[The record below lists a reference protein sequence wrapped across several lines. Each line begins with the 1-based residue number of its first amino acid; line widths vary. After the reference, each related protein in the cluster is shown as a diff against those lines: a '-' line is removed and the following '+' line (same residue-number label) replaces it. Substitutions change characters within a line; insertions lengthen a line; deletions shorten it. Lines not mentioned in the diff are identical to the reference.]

1 MRLVTAFLL
10 TAALVICAA
19 THSGASGAS
28 GPGAPASP
36 GVTTGGKPSPA
47 AQQKIQMLGPG
58 QCLNCHDH
66 DKENDWYSHKELLE
80 VVRLFPEKGANAGHV
95 NSLNQL
101 ESPKSDA
108 FAKAIGQADKY
119 DANGACVR
127 CHATVFNGDA
137 NAGVSCESCHGPAS
151 AYLTPHQVKG
161 SYDTAVTQYGMTRLV
176 GNIQGWTQQCTN
188 CHVMDDDRLI
198 KAGHPAGDDF
208 DLSKRYLPV
217 SLHFK
222 KTYSPEQV
230 NAIAKNEMAG
240 IIFRRRPGAPPPP
253 LVAPVGSS
261 PLAGGAPVT
270 LAAPPPPVPEPPPP
284 TAAASQPAAAAPA
297 APAPAKTPKPAA
309 AKAPPVEIAQPP
321 AGSPTS
327 IEPPPPPPAS
337 TTAGSASTPATPPA
351 TPPAAAPAPA
361 AGPPADSTSGLLAG
375 PWPWVCLAL
384 VLIVVGVV
392 ALMKRRKA

>member
-1 MRLVTAFLL
+1 MKSVTAFLL
-10 TAALVICAA
+10 TAALVVCAS
-19 THSGASGAS
+19 TRSGASGA
-28 GPGAPASP
+28 PGAPGA
-36 GVTTGGKPSPA
+36 GA

-66 DKENDWYSHKELLE
+66 DKENDWYSKKELLE

-119 DANGACVR
+119 DVNGACVR

-161 SYDTAVTQYGMTRLV
+161 SYDTAVSQYGMTRLV

-222 KTYSPEQV
+222 KTYTPEQV
-230 NAIAKNEMAG
+230 NTIAKNEMAG
-240 IIFRRRPGAPPPP
+240 IIFRRRPGSPPPP
-253 LVAPVGSS
+253 LVAPPNASPMVG
-261 PLAGGAPVT
+261 GGAPVT
-270 LAAPPPPVPEPPPP
+270 LAAPPPPSPEPPPP
-284 TAAASQPAAAAPA
+284 PAATSQPAAAPPG
-297 APAPAKTPKPAA
+297 APAPARAPKPA
-309 AKAPPVEIAQPP
+309 AKAPPVDIAQPP

-327 IEPPPPPPAS
+327 IEPPPPPPSAS
-337 TTAGSASTPATPPA
+337 TTAPATP
-351 TPPAAAPAPA
+351 PPAAAPAPA

-375 PWPWVCLAL
+375 PWLWVGLGL
-384 VLIVVGVV
+384 VLVAVVVV
-392 ALMKRRKA
+392 AMMKRRKA

>member
-1 MRLVTAFLL
+1 MRLGAAIFVTIALGL
-10 TAALVICAA
+10 SAGSRVPVDAAAA
-19 THSGASGAS
+19 
-28 GPGAPASP
+28 PPP
-36 GVTTGGKPSPA
+36 PM
-47 AQQKIQMLGPG
+47 QQKLQMLGPG

-66 DKENDWYSHKELLE
+66 DKEKDWYSSKELLE
-80 VVRLFPEKGANAGHV
+80 VVRLFPDKGKNAGHV

-198 KAGHPAGDDF
+198 KAGHPSGDDF
-208 DLSKRYLPV
+208 DLSKRYQPV

-222 KTYSPEQV
+222 KTYTPEQV
-230 NAIAKNEMAG
+230 GAIAKNEMAG
-240 IIFRRRPGAPPPP
+240 IIYRRRPGSAPPP
-253 LVAPVGSS
+253 LVAPDSVS
-261 PLAGGAPVT
+261 LTGGATSLGVPPPAPAPPPTTEPPVVAAT
-270 LAAPPPPVPEPPPP
+270 PTTTKPEAAPVKPAAPPKPKAVPPK
-284 TAAASQPAAAAPA
+284 APA
-297 APAPAKTPKPAA
+297 
-309 AKAPPVEIAQPP
+309 VDISQPP

-327 IEPPPPPPAS
+327 IEPPPPPPS
-337 TTAGSASTPATPPA
+337 TAAPPA
-351 TPPAAAPAPA
+351 PPAPAAAPAA
-361 AGPPADSTSGLLAG
+361 AAPPPPSDSGSSLTSGPWIWVGGALLA
-375 PWPWVCLAL
+375 ATL
-384 VLIVVGVV
+384 VAVFV
-392 ALMKRRKA
+392 MRRKAGS

>member
-1 MRLVTAFLL
+1 MKSVTAFLL
-10 TAALVICAA
+10 TAALVVCAS
-19 THSGASGAS
+19 TRSGASG
-28 GPGAPASP
+28 GPGAPGA
-36 GVTTGGKPSPA
+36 GA

-66 DKENDWYSHKELLE
+66 DKEKDWYNSKELLE

-222 KTYSPEQV
+222 KTYTPEQV

-240 IIFRRRPGAPPPP
+240 IIFRRRPGSPPPP
-253 LVAPVGSS
+253 LVAPPSAPPVVG
-261 PLAGGAPVT
+261 GGAPVT
-270 LAAPPPPVPEPPPP
+270 LTAPPPPSPEPPPP
-284 TAAASQPAAAAPA
+284 TAAASRPAAAPAAAAAPA
-297 APAPAKTPKPAA
+297 PARTPKPAA
-309 AKAPPVEIAQPP
+309 AKAPAVDIAQPP

-327 IEPPPPPPAS
+327 IEPPPPTAA
-337 TTAGSASTPATPPA
+337 TAGAAAPATP
-351 TPPAAAPAPA
+351 PPAAAPA
-361 AGPPADSTSGLLAG
+361 AGPSADSTSGLLAG
-375 PWPWVCLAL
+375 PWLWVGLAL
-384 VLIVVGVV
+384 VLIAIVVV
-392 ALMKRRKA
+392 AVMKRRKA

>member
-1 MRLVTAFLL
+1 MKSVTAFLL
-10 TAALVICAA
+10 TAALVVCAS
-19 THSGASGAS
+19 TRSGASGA
-28 GPGAPASP
+28 PGAPGA
-36 GVTTGGKPSPA
+36 GA

-66 DKENDWYSHKELLE
+66 DKENDWYSKKELLE

-119 DANGACVR
+119 DVNGACVR

-161 SYDTAVTQYGMTRLV
+161 SYDTAVSQYGMTRLV

-222 KTYSPEQV
+222 KTYTPEQV
-230 NAIAKNEMAG
+230 NAIARNEMAG
-240 IIFRRRPGAPPPP
+240 IIFRRRPGSPPPP
-253 LVAPVGSS
+253 LVAPPSAPPVVG
-261 PLAGGAPVT
+261 GGAPVT
-270 LAAPPPPVPEPPPP
+270 LAAPPPPTPEPPPP
-284 TAAASQPAAAAPA
+284 ATSQPAAAPAA
-297 APAPAKTPKPAA
+297 APAPARTPKPAA
-309 AKAPPVEIAQPP
+309 AKAPAVDIAQPP

-327 IEPPPPPPAS
+327 IEPPPPPPSAS
-337 TTAGSASTPATPPA
+337 TTAGSASAPATP
-351 TPPAAAPAPA
+351 PPAAAPAPA

-375 PWPWVCLAL
+375 PWLWVALGL
-384 VLIVVGVV
+384 VLIAVVVV
-392 ALMKRRKA
+392 AVMKRRKA

>member
-1 MRLVTAFLL
+1 MRSITAFLL
-10 TAALVICAA
+10 TAALVICAS
-19 THSGASGAS
+19 TRSGAFGGPG
-28 GPGAPASP
+28 GPGAGS
-36 GVTTGGKPSPA
+36 GGAPLPPV
-47 AQQKIQMLGPG
+47 QQKIQMLGPG

-66 DKENDWYSHKELLE
+66 DKEKDWYSNKELLE
-80 VVRLFPEKGANAGHV
+80 VVRLFPDKGANAGHV

-119 DANGACVR
+119 DVNGACVR

-222 KTYSPEQV
+222 KTYTPDQV

-240 IIFRRRPGAPPPP
+240 IILRRRPGSAPPP
-253 LVAPVGSS
+253 LAAPSDASALGAGS
-261 PLAGGAPVT
+261 APVT
-270 LAAPPPPVPEPPPP
+270 LTPPPASPPAAPPVTTTPQPAAAPPP
-284 TAAASQPAAAAPA
+284 
-297 APAPAKTPKPAA
+297 APAKAPKPVVPKTPA
-309 AKAPPVEIAQPP
+309 VDIAQPP

-327 IEPPPPPPAS
+327 IEPPPPPPTAT
-337 TTAGSASTPATPPA
+337 TTAGSRARRRHLRRPRLRRLSQARQPT
-351 TPPAAAPAPA
+351 APA
-361 AGPPADSTSGLLAG
+361 GY
-375 PWPWVCLAL
+375 
-384 VLIVVGVV
+384 
-392 ALMKRRKA
+392 

>member
-1 MRLVTAFLL
+1 MKSVTAFLL
-10 TAALVICAA
+10 TAALVVCAS
-19 THSGASGAS
+19 TRSGASG
-28 GPGAPASP
+28 GPGVPA
-36 GVTTGGKPSPA
+36 PA

-66 DKENDWYSHKELLE
+66 DKEKDWYNSKELLE
-80 VVRLFPEKGANAGHV
+80 VVRLFPDKGANAGHV

-119 DANGACVR
+119 DVNGACVR

-208 DLSKRYLPV
+208 DLSKRYQPV

-222 KTYSPEQV
+222 KTYTPEQV

-240 IIFRRRPGAPPPP
+240 IIFRRRPGSPPPP
-253 LVAPVGSS
+253 LVVPGGAS
-261 PLAGGAPVT
+261 PLGGGAPVT

-284 TAAASQPAAAAPA
+284 AAAAASQPAAAPPA
-297 APAPAKTPKPAA
+297 APAPARTPKPTP
-309 AKAPPVEIAQPP
+309 AKAPVVDIAQPP

-327 IEPPPPPPAS
+327 IEPPPPPPAAA
-337 TTAGSASTPATPPA
+337 TPAPATPP
-351 TPPAAAPAPA
+351 PVAAPAPA
-361 AGPPADSTSGLLAG
+361 AGPPAESTSALLSG
-375 PWPWVCLAL
+375 PWLWVGLAL
-384 VLIVVGVV
+384 VLIAVVVV
-392 ALMKRRKA
+392 AVMKRRKA

>member
-1 MRLVTAFLL
+1 MKSVTAFLL
-10 TAALVICAA
+10 TAALLVCAS
-19 THSGASGAS
+19 TRPGASGG
-28 GPGAPASP
+28 GPPAL
-36 GVTTGGKPSPA
+36 
-47 AQQKIQMLGPG
+47 QQKVQMLGPG

-66 DKENDWYSHKELLE
+66 DKESDWYNHKELLE

-119 DANGACVR
+119 DVNGACVR

-222 KTYSPEQV
+222 KSYTPDQV

-240 IIFRRRPGAPPPP
+240 IIFRRRPGSAPPP
-253 LVAPVGSS
+253 LVAPQNAS
-261 PLAGGAPVT
+261 PLGGGAPVT
-270 LAAPPPPVPEPPPP
+270 LAAPPPPQPEPPSP
-284 TAAASQPAAAAPA
+284 AATASQPAAAAPGGSP
-297 APAPAKTPKPAA
+297 PARTPKPAA
-309 AKAPPVEIAQPP
+309 AKAPAVDIAQPP

-327 IEPPPPPPAS
+327 IEPPPSPPPAS
-337 TTAGSASTPATPPA
+337 PTAGSASAPATP
-351 TPPAAAPAPA
+351 PPAAAPTPA
-361 AGPPADSTSGLLAG
+361 ASPSADSTSVLLAG
-375 PWPWVCLAL
+375 PWLWVGLAL
-384 VLIVVGVV
+384 VLIAIVVV
-392 ALMKRRKA
+392 AVMKRRKA

>member
-1 MRLVTAFLL
+1 MRSLTAFLL
-10 TAALVICAA
+10 TAALIICASTRPGA
-19 THSGASGAS
+19 TS
-28 GPGAPASP
+28 GPPAPP
-36 GVTTGGKPSPA
+36 L
-47 AQQKIQMLGPG
+47 QQKVQMLGPA

-66 DKENDWYSHKELLE
+66 DKEGDWYNHKELLE
-80 VVRLFPEKGANAGHV
+80 VVRLFPEKGKNAGHV

-101 ESPKSDA
+101 ESPKSDG

-161 SYDTAVTQYGMTRLV
+161 TYDTAVTQYGMTRLV

-198 KAGHPAGDDF
+198 KAGHPSGDDF
-208 DLSKRYLPV
+208 DLSKRYQPV

-222 KTYSPEQV
+222 KTYTPEQV

-240 IIFRRRPGAPPPP
+240 IIFRRRPGSPPPP
-253 LVAPVGSS
+253 LVAPETAAVT
-261 PLAGGAPVT
+261 GAPPVSLGFT
-270 LAAPPPPVPEPPPP
+270 PPPTPPPAAPP
-284 TAAASQPAAAAPA
+284 TTTAAPA
-297 APAPAKTPKPAA
+297 AAPVAPAPARVKPV
-309 AKAPPVEIAQPP
+309 AKPSPPIEAQPP

-327 IEPPPPPPAS
+327 IEPPPPPPPA
-337 TTAGSASTPATPPA
+337 PATPAPAPTPAAPA
-351 TPPAAAPAPA
+351 TPAPAP
-361 AGPPADSTSGLLAG
+361 PADASAGLMAG
-375 PWPWVCLAL
+375 PWLWVGLGVV
-384 VLIVVGVV
+384 VLIGVGV
-392 ALMKRRKA
+392 LMMRRKA

>member
-1 MRLVTAFLL
+1 MRSITAFLL
-10 TAALVICAA
+10 TAALVICAS
-19 THSGASGAS
+19 TRSGASGAPG
-28 GPGAPASP
+28 GPGAGS
-36 GVTTGGKPSPA
+36 GGAPLPPV
-47 AQQKIQMLGPG
+47 QQKIQMLGPG

-66 DKENDWYSHKELLE
+66 DKEKDWYSNKELLE
-80 VVRLFPEKGANAGHV
+80 VVRLFPDKGANAGHV

-119 DANGACVR
+119 DVNGACVR

-151 AYLTPHQVKG
+151 AYLVPHQVKG

-222 KTYSPEQV
+222 KSYTPDQV

-240 IIFRRRPGAPPPP
+240 IIFRRRPGSAPPP
-253 LVAPVGSS
+253 LVAPPDPRPGRGRRTGDPGAATRVAPTRLAPGDDHASARRGAGSCAGQGTEAGRAEDARRRHRTTAS
-261 PLAGGAPVT
+261 RLADVDR
-270 LAAPPPPVPEPPPP
+270 
-284 TAAASQPAAAAPA
+284 AAAPA
-297 APAPAKTPKPAA
+297 AHGNNDRSRSAA
-309 AKAPPVEIAQPP
+309 D
-321 AGSPTS
+321 
-327 IEPPPPPPAS
+327 
-337 TTAGSASTPATPPA
+337 TTG
-351 TPPAAAPAPA
+351 PA
-361 AGPPADSTSGLLAG
+361 AGRAHS
-375 PWPWVCLAL
+375 
-384 VLIVVGVV
+384 
-392 ALMKRRKA
+392 

>member
-1 MRLVTAFLL
+1 MKSITAFLL
-10 TAALVICAA
+10 TAALVVCAS
-19 THSGASGAS
+19 TRSGASGA
-28 GPGAPASP
+28 PGAPAP
-36 GVTTGGKPSPA
+36 P

-66 DKENDWYSHKELLE
+66 DKEKDWYSSKELLE
-80 VVRLFPEKGANAGHV
+80 VVRLFPDKGANAGHV

-119 DANGACVR
+119 DVNGACVR

-161 SYDTAVTQYGMTRLV
+161 SYDTAVSQYGMTRLV

-222 KTYSPEQV
+222 KSYTPDQV

-240 IIFRRRPGAPPPP
+240 IIFRRRPGSAPPP
-253 LVAPVGSS
+253 LVPPPSAS
-261 PLAGGAPVT
+261 PLVGGGAPVT
-270 LAAPPPPVPEPPPP
+270 LAAPPPPSPEPPPP
-284 TAAASQPAAAAPA
+284 TAAASQPAAAPPA
-297 APAPAKTPKPAA
+297 VAAPAKTPKPVA
-309 AKAPPVEIAQPP
+309 AKAPAVDIAQPP

-327 IEPPPPPPAS
+327 IEPPPPPAPPS
-337 TTAGSASTPATPPA
+337 TSAGSASAPATP
-351 TPPAAAPAPA
+351 PPAAAPAPA
-361 AGPPADSTSGLLAG
+361 AGPPADSTNGLLTG
-375 PWPWVCLAL
+375 PWLWVGLAL
-384 VLIVVGVV
+384 VLIAVVVV
-392 ALMKRRKA
+392 AVMKRRKA

>member
-1 MRLVTAFLL
+1 MT
-10 TAALVICAA
+10 
-19 THSGASGAS
+19 G
-28 GPGAPASP
+28 GAPLP
-36 GVTTGGKPSPA
+36 PL
-47 AQQKIQMLGPG
+47 QQKIQMLGPG

-66 DKENDWYSHKELLE
+66 DKEKDWYSNKELLE
-80 VVRLFPEKGANAGHV
+80 VVRLFPDKGANAGHV

-119 DANGACVR
+119 DVNGACVR

-151 AYLTPHQVKG
+151 AYLVPHQVKG

-222 KTYSPEQV
+222 KTYTPDQV

-240 IIFRRRPGAPPPP
+240 IIFRRRPGSAPPP
-253 LVAPVGSS
+253 LVAPQDSSALAVGA
-261 PLAGGAPVT
+261 PPVT
-270 LAAPPPPVPEPPPP
+270 LAPPPASPPP
-284 TAAASQPAAAAPA
+284 ASPPVTTTPQPAA
-297 APAPAKTPKPAA
+297 APAPAPATAPKPVAP
-309 AKAPPVEIAQPP
+309 KAPAVDIAQPP

-327 IEPPPPPPAS
+327 IEPPPPPP
-337 TTAGSASTPATPPA
+337 TATM
-351 TPPAAAPAPA
+351 PAAAPPPTPPAPPPA
-361 AGPPADSTSGLLAG
+361 APTPDNTSGLLSD
-375 PWPWVCLAL
+375 PWIWVGLAL
-384 VLIVVGVV
+384 VLIVLFVV
-392 ALMKRRKA
+392 VMRRRKA